1 MWSLLTEWEGLV
13 ADVER
18 TIRELKDEIVATNKL
33 LKALLITML
42 LYETNNKRRR
52 RIIEMIRK
60 SEDMYLDEVLE
71 LLGKED

>member
-1 MWSLLTEWEGLV
+1 MSEWEGLV

-18 TIRELKDEIVATNKL
+18 AIRELKDEIAIANKL

-42 LYETNNKRRR
+42 LYETNNERRWK
-52 RIIEMIRK
+52 ILELIRK
-60 SEDMYLDEVLE
+60 SENKYLDEILE